1 MRDTGRLRTGSATI
15 LALAGLTLLGGC
27 GHVSHGDMVIFATS
41 TKVAFDVSAEP
52 TNAGTPSVTLGY
64 KRQEGVLMPLVVNGR
79 ESVMVSGNKVC
90 DAEGKNCRIVPAE
103 NLGAYGRCLAA
114 QSSQPEACLAALVKD
129 VKYVGSDGTK
139 TDTYSVFASFGGDF
153 SGGASG
159 AKAGLAQF
167 FATGI
172 AAQNLANKSEVTRA
186 LKAESTDTQ
195 VADAQKETIDAQ
207 KQALEAERAARMQT
221 VINTAR
227 STEDAAITCWND
239 HRADF
244 RTNATGLKGKGWPAA
259 LTGNDDKKLREVIGN
274 YPSDL
279 DRLSEITK
287 QTCPAS

>member
-1 MRDTGRLRTGSATI
+1 MRYAGRLRIGVAAGP
-15 LALAGLTLLGGC
+15 ALAGLMLLSGC
-27 GHVSHGDMVIFATS
+27 GHISHGDMVIFATS

-52 TNAGTPSVTLGY
+52 TNAGTPSFTLGY

-79 ESVMVSGNKVC
+79 ESLLLSGEKIC
-90 DAEGKNCRIVPAE
+90 DANGGNCQTASPVA
-103 NLGAYGRCLAA
+103 LGVYERCLRD
-114 QSSQPEACLAALVKD
+114 SRSTPEGCLAALAAD
-129 VKYVGSDGTK
+129 IKYVGANGAQR
-139 TDTYSVFASFGGDF
+139 DTYSVFASFGGDF
-153 SGGASG
+153 SGGANG

-172 AAQNLANKSEVTRA
+172 AAQNLANKQEVTRA
-186 LKAESTDTQ
+186 LKAESVDTQ
-195 VADAQKETIDAQ
+195 VANAQKETIDAQ

-227 STEDAAITCWND
+227 GIEDAAIACWSD

-244 RTNATGLKGKGWPAA
+244 RKNATGLTGRGWPAA
-259 LTGNDDKKLREVIGN
+259 LAGTDDKKLREVIGN

-287 QTCPAS
+287 QTCPTS